1 MRTCGATPGGPS
13 LDGIDLTTQAVIQG
27 VILRDGE
34 GAKNDSVGVPNGAP
48 IQNAHVRLL
57 DTSGEFTAEVPTNP
71 DGQFRFFAAPGPWTL
86 VVLAPGVRKEI
97 SVQAALGTPV
107 DILVAIPSAE
117 PLAVLL
123 VRTWV
128 LMRSIKGL

>member
-13 LDGIDLTTQAVIQG
+13 LDGIDLTKQAVIQG

-34 GAKNDSVGVPNGAP
+34 DDGVPNGAA

-57 DTSGEFTAEVPTNP
+57 DTSGEFTAEVPTNS

-107 DILVAIPSAE
+107 DIVVEI
-117 PLAVLL
+117 
-123 VRTWV
+123 
-128 LMRSIKGL
+128 